1 MHNGVQAWDKVNLIT
16 LLSEPYTKIL
26 LDTDPESP
34 GELYIDIRSVLNLT
48 CAVYSPEVPAAI
60 FWKHNGKVK
69 KTIPPTIIFFYNK
82 LPSISYLLMCCV
94 CSLVFVFA

>member
-69 KTIPPTIIFFYNK
+69 TNSFYNF
-82 LPSISYLLMCCV
+82 LFL
-94 CSLVFVFA
+94 

>member
-1 MHNGVQAWDKVNLIT
+1 MHNEVEASDKLNLIT
-16 LLSEPYTKIL
+16 PLSEPYTKIL

-69 KTIPPTIIFFYNK
+69 KSICKIIFLYNK
-82 LPSISYLLMCCV
+82 PPSIYYLFTQQVLN
-94 CSLVFVFA
+94 